1 MEEVDR
7 SDELVVTSH
16 SRDSNRSLPDRDV
29 IVLEPKRGWAS
40 LDLRHLWDYRE
51 LLFFLTWRDI
61 LLRYKQAVLGVAW
74 AIMQPLLTMVVFT
87 VVFNKGLK
95 VETGDEDLPYAVF
108 SFCGLLPWQ
117 FFAGALTRS
126 TTSVVGNANLV
137 TKVYFPRLVIPIS
150 AVLGVLVDFVLSFIV
165 LLILMAAYGIAPGWE
180 IAVLPAFVVLIIAT
194 ALSVG
199 LWMSAINVLY
209 RDVQYIIPFL
219 VQLWM
224 FVSPVIYP
232 LDPKW
237 PEWLRVLFSLN
248 PMTGVINGF
257 RWSLLGSPFDARYL
271 GISTAV
277 VFVLL
282 VGGLFYFRRIE
293 RMFADVV

>member
-1 MEEVDR
+1 MLTASNR
-7 SDELVVTSH
+7 GFKG
-16 SRDSNRSLPDRDV
+16 SNRSLFNRDV

-40 LDLRHLWDYRE
+40 LELRQLWDYRE

-61 LLRYKQAVLGVAW
+61 LLRYKQAVLGIAW
-74 AIMQPLLTMVVFT
+74 AILQPLLTMVVFT

-95 VETGDEDLPYAVF
+95 VETGDKNLPYAVF
-108 SFCGLLPWQ
+108 SFSGLLPWQ

-126 TTSVVGNANLV
+126 TTSVVGNSNLV
-137 TKVYFPRLVIPIS
+137 TKVYFPRLVIPMS
-150 AVLGVLVDFVLSFIV
+150 AVLGVLIDFVLSFIV

-180 IAVLPAFVVLIIAT
+180 IALLPAFVVLIIAT

-209 RDVQYIIPFL
+209 RDVQYIIPFV

-232 LDPKW
+232 LEETW

-257 RWSLLGSPFDARYL
+257 RWSLLGQPFDARYL

-277 VFVLL
+277 VVVLL
-282 VGGLFYFRRIE
+282 VGGLFYFKRTE
-293 RMFADVV
+293 RVFADVV